1 MIILDSDAMIEAI
14 DKHSRRG
21 ERVLNAMAQ
30 TKESMVTTSIN
41 LHEVLY
47 GLQRLGRPTHELIRL
62 PIVNFEKQDAL
73 LSANLELEAKNRGNT
88 VPRVDAM
95 IASIAINRN
104 AGLLTFDAHLEVFK
118 PFGLKL
124 FTP

>member
-1 MIILDSDAMIEAI
+1 MIILDSDAIIEVI
-14 DKHSRRG
+14 EKHSRRG
-21 ERVLNAMAQ
+21 EKVLNAIAQ
-30 TKESMVTTSIN
+30 TEEGLVTTSIN

-47 GLQRLGRPTHELIRL
+47 GLQRLGKPTHELMRL

-73 LSANLELEAKNRGNT
+73 LSAKLELEAEKRGNT

-95 IASIAINRN
+95 IAAITINRN
-104 AGLLTFDAHLEVFK
+104 AELLTFDTHFEVFK

-124 FTP
+124 FMP